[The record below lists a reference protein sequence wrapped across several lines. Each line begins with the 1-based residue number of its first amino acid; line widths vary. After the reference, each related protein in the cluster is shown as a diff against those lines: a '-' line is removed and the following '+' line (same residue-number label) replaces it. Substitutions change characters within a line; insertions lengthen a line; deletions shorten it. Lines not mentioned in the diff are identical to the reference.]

1 MWTTTGSCPGSIYLR
16 KTSSWNEIAAPL
28 TYTSYSL
35 FLVPLLYADVFTREI
50 QRGVSEMWPSVDKT
64 IKASYFTT
72 GKSSSELLDE
82 SVSDR
87 FSSSGFRIGGN
98 TIWQSSPTDWEHGSF
113 VEVSTRPLI
122 NSSGRFAPSW
132 RISRMRSEI
141 GIKSS
146 SDTDKLKES
155 SIYIVLALEAV
166 VLKRLYPFD
175 YVFTGKRVSSQ
186 VSKVSANN

>member
-132 RISRMRSEI
+132 RMRAGWDVEEETSVERTQRVKYLYRT
-141 GIKSS
+141 G
-146 SDTDKLKES
+146 T
-155 SIYIVLALEAV
+155 V